1 MPAISRMAT
10 PAESIHSAGDCSGCA
25 TPTARTR
32 MLHGSRDLEEQVAA
46 VTVIR
51 RIHREESEAARGCR
65 NPFLDLSHHGLL
77 SDCSPIREL
86 TDTHAWPISSSPTFS
101 PCIDRISLL
110 TRGRRPQSELKA
122 MLAVAQKSRLCLSG
136 NAASSMHPGRRPGN
150 HCSVASLSEH
160 GCDDKGS
167 TTTMYCTWK
176 RVCSSN
182 RQPSEIIPRCA
193 PSGAL

>member
-1 MPAISRMAT
+1 LLR
-10 PAESIHSAGDCSGCA
+10 
-25 TPTARTR
+25 
-32 MLHGSRDLEEQVAA
+32 LRDLNCAHA
-46 VTVIR
+46 NVTWKQR
-51 RIHREESEAARGCR
+51 PGGAGCR
-65 NPFLDLSHHGLL
+65 RHRHPAHNIVRSLKLGMSQSILGPVAPWSLVRLLSHSRVCG
-77 SDCSPIREL
+77 
-86 TDTHAWPISSSPTFS
+86 HACLAISSSPTFS

-182 RQPSEIIPRCA
+182 RQPSKIIPRCA